1 MTLPIVLTLVCL
13 LAVAALVQAEW
24 VQAEWV
30 QAGRTGGAAAR
41 VVSKLAASTAFV
53 LLALQF
59 EPMQSA
65 YGQWMLAALVLGWL
79 GDALLLGERAPLFLA
94 GLAAFLW
101 SHLCFALAFV
111 AHGVSLPTLVTA
123 GLAATGVGWVVL
135 RWLWPHV
142 PRGMKP
148 AVTVY
153 VVVILLMCACAASH
167 SAGSGH
173 WQVLAGATLF
183 AASDLAVARD
193 RFVAKGFVNKLW
205 GLPTYYV
212 AQLVLAWTLVFHLR
226 PNA

>member
-1 MTLPIVLTLVCL
+1 MENALTLPIILTLVCL
-13 LAVAALVQAEW
+13 LAVAALVVAE
-24 VQAEWV
+24 
-30 QAGRTGGAAAR
+30 RTGGAATR

-59 EPMQSA
+59 EPLQSA
-65 YGQWMLAALVLGWL
+65 YGQWILAALVLGWL

-94 GLAAFLW
+94 GLAAFLL

-111 AHGVSLPTLVTA
+111 AHGFVLPTFA
-123 GLAATGVGWVVL
+123 MACAAAAGVGWGVL
-135 RWLWPHV
+135 RWLWPHL
-142 PRGMKP
+142 PSGMKP

-153 VVVILLMCACAASH
+153 VVAILLMCACAASH

-183 AASDLAVARD
+183 AASDVAVARD

-226 PNA
+226 PGA

>member
-1 MTLPIVLTLVCL
+1 VFFCCTLLASGCTLLAMYNAGNFGALLLWRVLTGFF
-13 LAVAALVQAEW
+13 LAGIYPV
-24 VQAEWV
+24 
-30 QAGRTGGAAAR
+30 GM
-41 VVSKLAASTAFV
+41 KLASMWFPRGLGTA
-53 LLALQF
+53 LGWL
-59 EPMQSA
+59 
-65 YGQWMLAALVLGWL
+65 LAALVLGWW

-123 GLAATGVGWVVL
+123 GLAAAGVGWVVL

-173 WQVLAGATLF
+173 WQVLAGAILF